1 MSKEDPQNENS
12 QAIPTRKQYRR
23 RQRREALLSKLHLQG
38 SQSEASSMAEST
50 ATVSSQNESVTAS
63 TTSHIADSELV
74 ADSTAAVS
82 NITQLKS
89 SAQGRHVTD
98 SAQSEIAEES
108 TSVTPEEEAKPQSHA
123 QSETELEREVEEE
136 EKPLHLVSSRWAAY
150 PDSTAESAMTSAD
163 EEAAIKRSAEA
174 DPSQTVPLERTIPVT
189 HEEATS
195 GEPRNDNSDSED
207 LGEIVERPGFESGAV
222 SDQEQIL
229 RGTGWMTAASIT
241 SRVLGALY
249 IIPWVAWF
257 GTFYNQANALFSKG
271 YNVYSIVLMIS
282 TAGIPAAISK
292 LIAHYNALNEYGV
305 GYRLF
310 KRGLLLSL
318 VTGLVAAILLWFMA
332 PTQSLTTGDPN
343 VIPVLRSLTLAVFV
357 FPTLSMMRGMFQG
370 YHMMAPSAI
379 SQFVEQVVRVI
390 YMLLTAYLI
399 MQVGSAPAHNW
410 PRAVVQ
416 STFAAGLGAVAGIA
430 VLIYE
435 MWRHRQ
441 YFHNKIENAKG
452 GLVITTGQLLKQII
466 WQAIPFTIVP
476 SAIAIY
482 QLFDQVTFFRIMH
495 VTSNLSYAVQNTL
508 YAYFDFNANKII
520 MITVSLA
527 SALAATAIPML
538 TEAHTLKDSAST
550 SRQINF
556 TLELFSFIMI
566 PSALGMAAISVPL
579 YTFFYH
585 YSLAGSLILE
595 FSSYLSVL
603 FGLFTVLS
611 TVMQGVDQ
619 NKAVIWYMV
628 VGLIVKMVLQFPLVA
643 LAQPLGP
650 LAATLIGFTV
660 SSVLILRNLNR
671 HFDIDWDGLL
681 HRLNQIIVFS
691 LVTYIVARL
700 SVWGIDHVMDTQFK
714 VTAFIELLISVILG
728 GGAYAYLS
736 LRFRL
741 ADKMLGSRVE
751 RIRTRFHI
759 K

>member
-38 SQSEASSMAEST
+38 GQSEASSMADST
-50 ATVSSQNESVTAS
+50 ATVSPQNESVTAS
-63 TTSHIADSELV
+63 ASHISDSDMV

-82 NITQLKS
+82 NLTQLKS
-89 SAQGRHVTD
+89 SSQDKHVAD
-98 SAQSEIAEES
+98 SAQSEIVEENTSATSDVKAEL
-108 TSVTPEEEAKPQSHA
+108 QSQA
-123 QSETELEREVEEE
+123 QSETELEREVEKE
-136 EKPLHLVSSRWAAY
+136 EKPLHLVSSRWTAY
-150 PDSTAESAMTSAD
+150 PDSSAESAMANTD
-163 EEAAIKRSAEA
+163 EDTRNAEG
-174 DPSQTVPLERTIPVT
+174 SQAVPLERTIPVV
-189 HEEATS
+189 HEETTS
-195 GEPRNDNSDSED
+195 AQTKDDSSDSED

-318 VTGLVAAILLWFMA
+318 VTGLVAAALLWFMA

-611 TVMQGVDQ
+611 TIMQGVDQ

-628 VGLIVKMVLQFPLVA
+628 VGLIVKMVLQFPMVA

-700 SVWGIDHVMDTQFK
+700 SVWGIDHVMNTQFK
-714 VTAFIELLISVILG
+714 VTAFIELLISVVLG

>member
-38 SQSEASSMAEST
+38 AQSEVSSMADST

-63 TTSHIADSELV
+63 ATSHIADSEMV

-89 SAQGRHVTD
+89 SAQDRHVTD
-98 SAQSEIAEES
+98 SAQSEIVEES
-108 TSVTPEEEAKPQSHA
+108 TSATPEVEAKSQSQA
-123 QSETELEREVEEE
+123 QSETELEREVEKE
-136 EKPLHLVSSRWAAY
+136 EKPLHLVSSRWTAY
-150 PDSTAESAMTSAD
+150 SDSSAESTMSMPNTD
-163 EEAAIKRSAEA
+163 ENKAESSEA
-174 DPSQTVPLERTIPVT
+174 VPLERTIPVT
-189 HEEATS
+189 HEETTS
-195 GEPRNDNSDSED
+195 AQAKADNSDSED
-207 LGEIVERPGFESGAV
+207 LGEIVEHPGFESGAV

-249 IIPWVAWF
+249 IIPWVVWF

-305 GYRLF
+305 GFRLF

-318 VTGLVAAILLWFMA
+318 ITGLVAAVLLWFMS
-332 PTQSLTTGDPN
+332 PMQSLTTGDPN

-379 SQFVEQVVRVI
+379 SQFVEQVVRII
-390 YMLLTAYLI
+390 YMLLTAFLI
-399 MQVGSAPAHNW
+399 MRVGTAPAHNW

-416 STFAAGLGAVAGIA
+416 STFAAGLGAVAGVA
-430 VLIYE
+430 VLVYE
-435 MWRHRQ
+435 MWRYRQ
-441 YFHNKIENAKG
+441 YFRNKIENAKG
-452 GLVITTGQLLKQII
+452 GLAITTGQLLKQII

-538 TEAHTLKDSAST
+538 TEAHTLKDGAST

-611 TVMQGVDQ
+611 TIMQGVDQ
-619 NKAVIWYMV
+619 NKAVIWYMLI
-628 VGLIVKMVLQFPLVA
+628 GLIVKMALQFPLVA
-643 LAQPLGP
+643 IAQPLGP

-660 SSVLILRNLNR
+660 SSVLILRNLNQ
-671 HFDIDWDGLL
+671 HFEIDWDGLL

-691 LVTYIVARL
+691 LVTFIVARL
-700 SVWGIDHVMDTQFK
+700 SVWGLDHVVNTQFK
-714 VTAFIELLISVILG
+714 VTAFIELLISVVLG

-751 RIRTRFHI
+751 RVRARFHI

>member
-1 MSKEDPQNENS
+1 MSKEDPQNENI

-38 SQSEASSMAEST
+38 GQSEVSSMADST
-50 ATVSSQNESVTAS
+50 ATVSPQNESVTAS
-63 TTSHIADSELV
+63 TSHISDSDMV

-82 NITQLKS
+82 NLTQLKS
-89 SAQGRHVTD
+89 SAQDKHVAD
-98 SAQSEIAEES
+98 SAQSEIVEENTSAASDVKAEL
-108 TSVTPEEEAKPQSHA
+108 QSQA
-123 QSETELEREVEEE
+123 QSETELEREVEKE
-136 EKPLHLVSSRWAAY
+136 EKPLHLVSSRWTAY
-150 PDSTAESAMTSAD
+150 PDSSAESAMANTD
-163 EEAAIKRSAEA
+163 EDARNAEG
-174 DPSQTVPLERTIPVT
+174 SQAVPLERTIPVV
-189 HEEATS
+189 HEETTFAQTKDDS
-195 GEPRNDNSDSED
+195 SDSED

-318 VTGLVAAILLWFMA
+318 VTGLVAAALLWFMA

-441 YFHNKIENAKG
+441 YFHKKIENAKG

-611 TVMQGVDQ
+611 TIMQGVDQ

-628 VGLIVKMVLQFPLVA
+628 VGLIVKMVLQFPMVA

-700 SVWGIDHVMDTQFK
+700 SVWGIDHVMNTQFK
-714 VTAFIELLISVILG
+714 VTAFIELLISVVLG